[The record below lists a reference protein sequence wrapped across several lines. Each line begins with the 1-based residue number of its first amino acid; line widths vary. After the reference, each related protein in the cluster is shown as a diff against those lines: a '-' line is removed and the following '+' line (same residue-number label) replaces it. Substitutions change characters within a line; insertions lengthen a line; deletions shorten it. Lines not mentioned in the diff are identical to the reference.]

1 MEQRT
6 NIGYRITDTIHVGN
20 AEFVLGVHEKDPN
33 RFVTWECKNRN
44 DYFWGHYF
52 SDRRSA
58 EKDLVLRAQQE
69 LEITEPKPERPKKA
83 KVHER

>member
-20 AEFVLGVHEKDPN
+20 AEFVLGVHETDPN

-52 SDRRSA
+52 TRRDDA
-58 EKDLVLRAQQE
+58 VKDLVDRANR
-69 LEITEPKPERPKKA
+69 EIEFREKQRARNKER
-83 KVHER
+83 ER

>member
-20 AEFVLGVHEKDPN
+20 AEFVLGVHETDPN

-52 SDRRSA
+52 TKRDDA
-58 EKDLVLRAQQE
+58 VKDLVDRANR
-69 LEITEPKPERPKKA
+69 EIEFCEKQKARNKGGER
-83 KVHER
+83 

>member
-52 SDRRSA
+52 TRRDDA
-58 EKDLVLRAQQE
+58 VKDLVDRANR
-69 LEITEPKPERPKKA
+69 EIEFREKQRARNKER
-83 KVHER
+83 ER

>member
-20 AEFVLGVHEKDPN
+20 AEFVLGVHETDPN

-52 SDRRSA
+52 TKRDDA
-58 EKDLVLRAQQE
+58 VKDLVDRANR
-69 LEITEPKPERPKKA
+69 EIEFREKQKARNKGSER
-83 KVHER
+83 

>member
-20 AEFVLGVHEKDPN
+20 AEFVLGVHETDPN

-52 SDRRSA
+52 TKRDDA
-58 EKDLVLRAQQE
+58 VKDLVDRANR
-69 LEITEPKPERPKKA
+69 EIEFREKQKARNKRSER
-83 KVHER
+83 

>member
-20 AEFVLGVHEKDPN
+20 AEFVLGVHETDPN

-52 SDRRSA
+52 TKRDDA
-58 EKDLVLRAQQE
+58 VKDLVDRANR
-69 LEITEPKPERPKKA
+69 EIEFREKQKTRNKRSER
-83 KVHER
+83 

>member
-20 AEFVLGVHEKDPN
+20 AEFVLGVHETDPN

-52 SDRRSA
+52 TKRDDA
-58 EKDLVLRAQQE
+58 VKDLVSRVNR
-69 LEITEPKPERPKKA
+69 EIEFREKQKSRNKRSER
-83 KVHER
+83 

>member
-20 AEFVLGVHEKDPN
+20 AEFVLGVHETDPN

-52 SDRRSA
+52 TKRDDA
-58 EKDLVLRAQQE
+58 VKDLVNRANR
-69 LEITEPKPERPKKA
+69 EIEFREKQKARNKRSER
-83 KVHER
+83 

>member
-20 AEFVLGVHEKDPN
+20 AEFVLGVHEKDLN

-52 SDRRSA
+52 TRRDDA
-58 EKDLVLRAQQE
+58 VKDLVDRANR
-69 LEITEPKPERPKKA
+69 EIEFREKQRVRNKER
-83 KVHER
+83 ER